1 MTIEKRAFARIAA
14 GIAAAIVLSLVALAY
29 EFTRYLP
36 ASELDAKPYPMRRI
50 DLDFPASKDGIE
62 YYGKVRLNVFIDSH
76 GGVDRVEVLESRV
89 PQRLRDIAVNA
100 FSQARWEPGRK
111 WGLRVKSVKEVEI
124 DVEPPAGALGQ
135 PLRPPDP

>member
-1 MTIEKRAFARIAA
+1 MGIEKQAFTRIAL
-14 GIAAAIVLSLVALAY
+14 GIAAAIGLSLVALAY

-62 YYGKVRLNVFIDSH
+62 YYGKVRMNVFIDSH
-76 GGVDRVEVLESRV
+76 GEVDRVEVLDSRV

-135 PLRPPDP
+135 PLRPPEP

>member
-1 MTIEKRAFARIAA
+1 MGIERQAFTRIAL
-14 GIAAAIVLSLVALAY
+14 GIAAAIGLSLVALAY
-29 EFTRYLP
+29 ELTRYLP

-62 YYGKVRLNVFIDSH
+62 YYGKVRMNVFIDSH
-76 GGVDRVEVLESRV
+76 GGVDRVEVLDSRV

-111 WGLRVKSVKEVEI
+111 WGLRVKSVKEVEV